1 LKAYREK
8 PRAGN
13 LIHTMHYAKNWVKYD
28 EFATNDS
35 PVVQSR
41 KYLEDYEKAKESG
54 QPLTNDH
61 VRIALEAKRQ
71 LGLPIDESDYAD
83 LQTKETKLREVTN
96 MENYVKN
103 AASSYG
109 RDSGAMMEEM
119 LKLNGCSSVAEL
131 QEKVANG
138 EKIIEAVDTAWSKD
152 IQKLHY
158 AGYDAM
164 IAARNA
170 EASLMNLNASL
181 RGAELGTHGDTN
193 ALWAKQNIQGGKN
206 DPLINPIMSNYI
218 NLFTVQPWYL
228 VPQIGIKGHFA
239 IATAY
244 NVGVAGVNWG
254 AGNGDDKTFTAEVV
268 TATGITGASIATGLL
283 AGKITATISSPIIPI
298 AQYAPAVS
306 WSVGFATAFTL
317 SLMGYNEEVEKHL
330 RNSETRQL
338 EYIRY
343 QNQRFDYMKNIKAPY
358 EYSRELNWNMRRIR
372 EERMGNYWTGVK
384 G

>member
-1 LKAYREK
+1 
-8 PRAGN
+8 
-13 LIHTMHYAKNWVKYD
+13 M
-28 EFATNDS
+28 
-35 PVVQSR
+35 
-41 KYLEDYEKAKESG
+41 
-54 QPLTNDH
+54 
-61 VRIALEAKRQ
+61 RIALEAKRQ

-109 RDSGAMMEEM
+109 RDSSAMMEEM

-152 IQKLHY
+152 IQKQHY

-193 ALWAKQNIQGGKN
+193 ALWAKQNIQGGNVGAPIPEWVKYSA
-206 DPLINPIMSNYI
+206 DLSMTAPLAVAEAFPIGSKGPIPQPAIGGAVISYVTHTGIDTLNYI
-218 NLFTVQPWYL
+218 AGHGDGYTLGGNALANVISTTAGTGAQL
-228 VPQIGIKGHFA
+228 VVA
-239 IATAY
+239 NAY
-244 NVGVAGVNWG
+244 GKVFGAWGAPLGPVGVGIGYVAGFG
-254 AGNGDDKTFTAEVV
+254 
-268 TATGITGASIATGLL
+268 
-283 AGKITATISSPIIPI
+283 
-298 AQYAPAVS
+298 VS
-306 WSVGFATAFTL
+306 WGVSR
-317 SLMGYNEEVEKHL
+317 MGLNEPIEQGLRDLQKNRARMQREQL
-330 RNSETRQL
+330 RNS
-338 EYIRY
+338 
-343 QNQRFDYMKNIKAPY
+343 N
-358 EYSRELNWNMRRIR
+358 S
-372 EERMGNYWTGVK
+372 WTGVR

>member
-1 LKAYREK
+1 VLS
-8 PRAGN
+8 
-13 LIHTMHYAKNWVKYD
+13 AKNWIKYD

-41 KYLEDYEKAKESG
+41 KYLEDYEKAKDSG
-54 QPLTNDH
+54 QPLSNDH

-152 IQKLHY
+152 IQKQHY

-170 EASLMNLNASL
+170 EAGRAGQAGSGSWYEDVARSNNGGVNLSGILNPNANYSGNSQWRANTESLNIGSGSGYWIEPNPDAPAWAMNFDFGRDFGARAGQHFSNGEYAAGALNLMAGTGEAFL
-181 RGAELGTHGDTN
+181 NTGALVGAAFLGG
-193 ALWAKQNIQGGKN
+193 
-206 DPLINPIMSNYI
+206 
-218 NLFTVQPWYL
+218 
-228 VPQIGIKGHFA
+228 
-239 IATAY
+239 
-244 NVGVAGVNWG
+244 VGVNAAAPLLPVIQNNISNITILAAGVL
-254 AGNGDDKTFTAEVV
+254 NGLTPSGLPSPVIGTKTEILGIIMGVYISERV
-268 TATGITGASIATGLL
+268 TEDFW
-283 AGKITATISSPIIPI
+283 K
-298 AQYAPAVS
+298 
-306 WSVGFATAFTL
+306 
-317 SLMGYNEEVEKHL
+317 L
-330 RNSETRQL
+330 RYDFNSYR
-338 EYIRY
+338 
-343 QNQRFDYMKNIKAPY
+343 
-358 EYSRELNWNMRRIR
+358 SRLWD
-372 EERMGNYWTGVK
+372 
-384 G
+384 

>member
-1 LKAYREK
+1 
-8 PRAGN
+8 
-13 LIHTMHYAKNWVKYD
+13 M
-28 EFATNDS
+28 
-35 PVVQSR
+35 
-41 KYLEDYEKAKESG
+41 
-54 QPLTNDH
+54 
-61 VRIALEAKRQ
+61 RIALEAKRQ
-71 LGLPIDESDYAD
+71 LGLPIDEGDYAD

-152 IQKLHY
+152 IQKQHY

-206 DPLINPIMSNYI
+206 GAPIPAWVKHTVDFCMTAPLAVSEAFPIGFKGPI
-218 NLFTVQPWYL
+218 PQP
-228 VPQIGIKGHFA
+228 IRG
-239 IATAY
+239 
-244 NVGVAGVNWG
+244 G
-254 AGNGDDKTFTAEVV
+254 AVIDFV
-268 TATGITGASIATGLL
+268 THTGIDGLNLL
-283 AGKITATISSPIIPI
+283 AGHGDGYTFGGNALANVISTAAGTG
-298 AQYAPAVS
+298 AQLATGHLYGQAAAKWGWAAGPKGVMGAYL
-306 WSVGFATAFTL
+306 VGFGVGL
-317 SLMGYNEEVEKHL
+317 GVSSMGLNEPIEQGL
-330 RNSETRQL
+330 RDLQKRKERMQW
-338 EYIRY
+338 ERIRY
-343 QNQRFDYMKNIKAPY
+343 SN
-358 EYSRELNWNMRRIR
+358 S
-372 EERMGNYWTGVK
+372 WTGVR